1 MAAKPKRM
9 NLQPGAVRHRSLHR
23 LAINCGWFIALLSL
37 SHPNGISS
45 LSPGLRTA
53 LPWETRPAVPPTL
66 KGLDRRAVT
75 FEVLD
80 GAFHNTLTLTS

>member
-1 MAAKPKRM
+1 MAANPKRLS
-9 NLQPGAVRHRSLHR
+9 LQPGAVRHHSLHR
-23 LAINCGWFIALLSL
+23 PSINFGWCIALLSL

-66 KGLDRRAVT
+66 KGLDHQHLTPPAPGC
-75 FEVLD
+75 D
-80 GAFHNTLTLTS
+80 ATLSG